1 MSGHS
6 KWSQIKHKKTV
17 TDAKRG
23 QLFSKMV
30 KEITVAARSGGTSA
44 ETNPRL
50 RQALE
55 RAKFAGLPKE
65 NRERAVLKAS
75 GGEEGTLLQEFLYEA
90 TYPGGIM
97 ILVKGISDNKNRT
110 LAEIKHLLGGH
121 GAKLANPDSL
131 VWNFDKTGVIAIAL
145 GDNHHMKSDEL
156 ELAIIE
162 AGARDFKKTNTA
174 LLVEVDFE
182 KREEVRK
189 KLEEWG
195 VKIKE
200 SYYDYKPRAPISLP
214 EKERKVAEGLL
225 GAISDHNDV
234 QGVYTNLKE

>member
-6 KWSQIKHKKTV
+6 KWSQIKHKKAA

-30 KEITVAARSGGTSA
+30 KEIAVAARSGGASA

-55 RAKFAGLPKE
+55 RAKSAGLPKE
-65 NRERAVLKAS
+65 NRDRALLKAS
-75 GGEEGTLLQEFLYEA
+75 RWGEGTLLQEFLYEA

-97 ILVKGISDNKNRT
+97 ILVEGISDNKNRA
-110 LAEIKHLLGGH
+110 LAEIKHLLGEH

-131 VWNFDKTGVIAIAL
+131 VWNFNKMGVIEIDL
-145 GDNHHMKSDEL
+145 EDNHHMNDVGL
-156 ELAIIE
+156 EFAIIE
-162 AGARDFKKTNTA
+162 AGARDFKKVGA
-174 LLVEVDFE
+174 MLLVEVNFE
-182 KREEVRK
+182 KRGGVRK
-189 KLEEWG
+189 KLEEGG

-200 SYYDYKPRAPISLP
+200 SYYNYRPHAVVGLP
-214 EKERKVAEGLL
+214 EKEREAAKSLL
-225 GAISDHNDV
+225 DAISAHDDV
-234 QGVYTNLKE
+234 RAVYTNLEE